1 MTFPFK
7 NYRFD
12 ISMQHYYHV
21 NAAEWIDSHIVNKK
35 MVYILFILM
44 VLCLKKI
51 KYSHWPIR
59 MKAKGRV
66 SASMYFSQ
74 LIITCG
80 RCVFSCCV
88 EVLTE
93 ITSVFI
99 GLISTTL
106 AWYGSSLH
114 AGALSL
120 MSRMV
125 MFTWTK
131 STKMERTGQKGATH
145 NAVTHF

>member
-1 MTFPFK
+1 MTSAFK
-7 NYRFD
+7 IFRFNRYVN
-12 ISMQHYYHV
+12 MQLICRV
-21 NAAEWIDSHIVNKK
+21 NRSILWIKK
-35 MVYILFILM
+35 
-44 VLCLKKI
+44 K
-51 KYSHWPIR
+51 S
-59 MKAKGRV
+59 V
-66 SASMYFSQ
+66 SASSY
-74 LIITCG
+74 G
-80 RCVFSCCV
+80 RCVVSCCV

-114 AGALSL
+114 TGVLSL

-131 STKMERTGQKGATH
+131 SAWWREYVRKELLMMQLHIFSLYLLLTKPAKMTFFIIRQGKEVFSDFIFVFLVCYCST
-145 NAVTHF
+145 V